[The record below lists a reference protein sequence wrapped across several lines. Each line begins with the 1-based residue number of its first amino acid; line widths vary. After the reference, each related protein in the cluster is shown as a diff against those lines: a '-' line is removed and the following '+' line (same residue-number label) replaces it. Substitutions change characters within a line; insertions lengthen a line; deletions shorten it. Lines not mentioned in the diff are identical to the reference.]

1 MRRKSPGTEMLHAF
15 ATRFA
20 VVVTFA
26 LSLCS
31 LASADPPKVA
41 PAPKQKQAEVTQAI
55 SPGKD
60 ESNPE
65 DEAAISGLGLCK
77 VKNTVCLIPGH
88 MTELNLNWDIRS
100 IHVGDDKLISVTP
113 EEGDIR
119 KLLVQAIGITHNDE
133 EKRPR
138 SPFTKTNFYVFGAQ
152 NQKVVYEVLIE
163 NYPPRNQPN
172 TSNIIVEIHNKKTLS
187 DSTSYECANDTA
199 CKLGGGKLSD
209 KLSGGEAP
217 PQ

>member
-15 ATRFA
+15 VTRFA
-20 VVVTFA
+20 VVATFA

-41 PAPKQKQAEVTQAI
+41 PAPKQKQAEVTQGI

-187 DSTSYECANDTA
+187 DSTSYECANDSG
-199 CKLGGGKLSD
+199 CQLSGGKLSD
-209 KLSGGEAP
+209 KLNGGEAP

>member
-1 MRRKSPGTEMLHAF
+1 VRRKSPGTEMRHAF

-41 PAPKQKQAEVTQAI
+41 PAPKQKQAEVTQGI

-65 DEAAISGLGLCK
+65 DEAAIPGLGLCK

-187 DSTSYECANDTA
+187 DSTSYECGNDA
-199 CKLGGGKLSD
+199 GCQLSGGKLSD
-209 KLSGGEAP
+209 KLNGGEAP